1 MATEDVMD
9 IDIDLDGE
17 YQHEEELELGEVSP
31 TDLTVASNGILYN
44 DEKFSPLPP
53 SEVQSTKINI
63 SNLTDQV
70 TTDDL
75 VNFATQLF
83 PSESITKRDI
93 EWINDESANIVYPSS
108 ELAAEAL
115 ASFTSESV
123 TLSSLH
129 PLQPRSTKPTTVSP
143 NQNFQVRTAT
153 MSDKKQA
160 RAYEASRFYL
170 LHPEHDPRERMRKE
184 FRDGQRPRRPRGVDG
199 EANGDYRRNR
209 YDDKEHNRRL
219 RGAADSNGVD
229 FTASMYDDDAAA
241 VSDNGPSRP
250 STQNRRRKREL
261 FDDDYP
267 KRNGRDRSASP
278 LNSSEIEIDALSDDD
293 ANYRNKRRR
302 NNFRA
307 RSPPL
312 RRNKGKELFGTTNA
326 GKELFNG
333 SSTTMLQSSTEL
345 FHDSGV
351 QTTDPAAPSNS
362 NNRRRAANLRK
373 ELLATSPPQRELFP
387 STPKELFPA
396 GGRSPTNNKPHH
408 HRSNAEDF
416 DSPNSSLS
424 NSFSRLSY
432 PLVDGVAENES
443 GLSIKGAAAAN
454 KGLNIKGRGMRI
466 KGMGVR
472 ELFPEKYANG
482 DVDIGSGAGN
492 QGKELFDHVLE
503 GRGNRGKGRVRAGD
517 LFG

>member
-1 MATEDVMD
+1 MYSSS
-9 IDIDLDGE
+9 DL
-17 YQHEEELELGEVSP
+17 
-31 TDLTVASNGILYN
+31 
-44 DEKFSPLPP
+44 
-53 SEVQSTKINI
+53 
-63 SNLTDQV
+63 
-70 TTDDL
+70 
-75 VNFATQLF
+75 ATQ
-83 PSESITKRDI
+83 
-93 EWINDESANIVYPSS
+93 
-108 ELAAEAL
+108 AL
-115 ASFTSESV
+115 ASFTSEGV
-123 TLSSLH
+123 TLSSVH
-129 PLQPRSTKPTTVSP
+129 PQQPRPTKPTTVSP
-143 NQNFQVRTAT
+143 NQNFQVRAAT
-153 MSDKKQA
+153 VSDKKQA

-170 LHPEHDPRERMRKE
+170 LHPEHDPREKMRKE
-184 FRDGQRPRRPRGVDG
+184 FKDGHRPRRPRGLEG

-219 RGAADSNGVD
+219 RDANDSNGID
-229 FTASMYDDDAAA
+229 FTASMYDDDAGV
-241 VSDNGPSRP
+241 VSDNGPSRLP
-250 STQNRRRKREL
+250 TQNRRRKRDL
-261 FDDDYP
+261 FDDNHP

-293 ANYRNKRRR
+293 ATYRNKRRR

-312 RRNKGKELFGTTNA
+312 RSNRGKELFGNA
-326 GKELFNG
+326 NSGKELFNG

-351 QTTDPAAPSNS
+351 QTTDPTAPSSS

-373 ELLATSPPQRELFP
+373 ELLGTSPSQRELFP

-396 GGRSPTNNKPHH
+396 GARSPTNKPHH

-454 KGLNIKGRGMRI
+454 KGLSIKGRGMRI

-482 DVDIGSGAGN
+482 NGDGDSGSGAGN